1 MNLKNLLSGA
11 FSLLSNNA
19 DLMKYAPNLVTA
31 WQKVSA
37 GGFQDSKADLLRA
50 IEVAGVSKQQISGM
64 FGLLN
69 NPVASGLLNRLSPNL
84 SNQLKGL
91 EAEIGDAGH
100 SFGSPG
106 RMTQPNQTGGNMFPP
121 LKKR

>member
-1 MNLKNLLSGA
+1 MLSGA
-11 FSLLSNNA
+11 FSLLNNNK
-19 DLMKYAPNLVTA
+19 DLVKYAPSLVTA
-31 WQKVSA
+31 WQKMNS

-50 IEVAGVSKQQISGM
+50 IQVAGISKQQISGM

-91 EAEIGDAGH
+91 ETEI
-100 SFGSPG
+100 SSSPQMG
-106 RMTQPNQTGGNMFPP
+106 AQPQPGGFNKFPP

>member
-1 MNLKNLLSGA
+1 
-11 FSLLSNNA
+11 
-19 DLMKYAPNLVTA
+19 MKYAPNLVTA